1 MLPERVDVAVLSR
14 TLVRASDRQRHDN
27 AGLELVVAE
36 AATRLANRS
45 PTRLAVSFLEG
56 EVVHDV
62 PAGAEPEH
70 KDTRRVSAIVAPWV
84 GGARGRRPQE
94 RGPGVIVAR
103 RDGVLRVDG
112 DVPGGDAGDGV
123 HGGRDWVDGEQ
134 ALHARSS
141 N

>member
-1 MLPERVDVAVLSR
+1 MLPERVDVAVLSQ

-45 PTRLAVSFLEG
+45 PARLAVSLLEG
-56 EVVHDV
+56 EVVH
-62 PAGAEPEH
+62 EH
-70 KDTRRVSAIVAPWV
+70 KDTRRVSAVVAPWV